1 MFDDIL
7 KNTLENLEKHKKWL
21 LEKHLGG
28 VSLTLKKKLDIH
40 KIAQA
45 FAHTLHFPF
54 ILLSLFKWKLPS
66 LKTFITL
73 IKHH

>member
-28 VSLTLKKKLDIH
+28 VSLTLKKK
-40 KIAQA
+40 
-45 FAHTLHFPF
+45 
-54 ILLSLFKWKLPS
+54 
-66 LKTFITL
+66 
-73 IKHH
+73 IKYS